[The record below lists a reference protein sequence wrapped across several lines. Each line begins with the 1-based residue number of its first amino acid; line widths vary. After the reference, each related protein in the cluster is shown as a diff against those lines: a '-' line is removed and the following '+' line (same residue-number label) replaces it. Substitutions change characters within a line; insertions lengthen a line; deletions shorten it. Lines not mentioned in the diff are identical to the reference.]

1 LALIRLFDF
10 ALLAFL
16 VWMVWSQVIR
26 GWRAAAAA
34 PDRRPDQSR
43 AEGTEANRRHA
54 APPAAATSQEN
65 AAVTLVRC
73 GACGVHVPSARMLP
87 GPAGESFCSET
98 CRSRSTARRNA

>member
-1 LALIRLFDF
+1 MALIRLLDF
-10 ALLAFL
+10 ALLSFL

-34 PDRRPDQSR
+34 HDRRSDQSR
-43 AEGTEANRRHA
+43 AEATEANRRQA
-54 APPAAATSQEN
+54 APPAAASSQEN

-87 GPAGESFCSET
+87 GQTGESFCSET
-98 CRSRSTARRNA
+98 CRSRGTARRNA